1 MRGIAADLGVSRGTL
16 RDWVVK
22 ARAGRGEE
30 PSLRGPRI
38 KSETVGKPPSGRVA
52 ELEAQVRKLEAEK
65 ALLTTEREILR
76 KAAKYFAGETNW

>member
-16 RDWVVK
+16 REWVVK

-30 PSLRGPRI
+30 PSLRGPRD
-38 KSETVGKPPSGRVA
+38 KPESAGKAPTGRVA
-52 ELEAQVRKLEAEK
+52 ELEAQVKKLEAEK